1 MLLPIMCEELFK
13 TSVIHVD
20 SYDNSVLNGRIVNP
34 SLGTQIP
41 FHSTM
46 DFIKQ
51 TETLLETLQFPQ
63 AFAKGREFVPRP
75 EPALKEG
82 NPIASAAPKGQL
94 ATFSLRVMFR
104 QNATW
109 QGSLTWTDTKQE
121 HRFRSALELLRLI
134 DSALVS

>member
-1 MLLPIMCEELFK
+1 MCDEFCK
-13 TSVIHVD
+13 TSVIQVD
-20 SYDNSVLNGRIVNP
+20 SYDNSVLNGRIFNP

-51 TETLLETLQFPQ
+51 TEALLETLQFPQ
-63 AFAKGREFVPRP
+63 ASTKGREFTPGP
-75 EPALKEG
+75 EPELKTG
-82 NPIASAAPKGQL
+82 AKVTSAALKGQL

-109 QGSLTWTDTKQE
+109 QGSLTWADNKQE
-121 HRFRSALELLRLI
+121 QRFRSALELLRLI

>member
-1 MLLPIMCEELFK
+1 MCDEFCK
-13 TSVIHVD
+13 TSVIQVD
-20 SYDNSVLNGRIVNP
+20 SYDNSVLNGRIFNP

-51 TETLLETLQFPQ
+51 TEALLETLQFPQ
-63 AFAKGREFVPRP
+63 ASTKGREFTPVP
-75 EPALKEG
+75 EPELKTG
-82 NPIASAAPKGQL
+82 AKVTSAALKGQL

-109 QGSLTWTDTKQE
+109 QGSLTWADNKQE
-121 HRFRSALELLRLI
+121 QRFRSALELLRLI